1 MVRRRLGVVGLLFL
15 SLLCILIVAAAPRR
29 EAAPKKDAAPAKAKE
44 SDADAARPRPSLVIT
59 EIMYDPQSGE
69 TDDAQTEWVEIKNV
83 GQQPASLRGLQVT
96 SGMRGKLHD
105 AKQKFVLPD
114 KTVAPG
120 AYAVIGIG
128 ASKCYADFHLPA
140 FVAHCDEAKYAWL
153 TNTGDSIAIRD
164 GKGNVIDE
172 VLYQTESPWPASTRN
187 GYSIQ
192 FTEPAGQ
199 SLTEANDEGKNW
211 VISGASNSD
220 EFDGHGRGTPGG
232 PVKTDNSGGSPTTR
246 AVVAKHRK

>member
-1 MVRRRLGVVGLLFL
+1 MVRRRRLGVVGLLFL
-15 SLLCILIVAAAPRR
+15 SSSCILIAAAPRR
-29 EAAPKKDAAPAKAKE
+29 EAAPKKDAAPAKGKE
-44 SDADAARPRPSLVIT
+44 TDAEPARPRPSLVIT

-83 GQQPASLRGLQVT
+83 GQQPANLRGLQVT

-114 KTVAPG
+114 RVVAPG
-120 AYAVIGIG
+120 EYAVIGIG
-128 ASKCYADFHLPA
+128 AARCYSDFNLPA
-140 FVAHCDEAKYAWL
+140 FAANCDEAKYAWL
-153 TNTGDSIAIRD
+153 TNTGDSVAIRD
-164 GKGNVIDE
+164 AKGNVIDE

-187 GYSIQ
+187 GHSIQ

-199 SLTEANDEGKNW
+199 SLTDANDEGKNW

-232 PVKTDNSGGSPTTR
+232 PVKSDDSGSPTTR
-246 AVVAKHRK
+246 AVVAKHKK